1 MTAYETTLGHHKT
14 NWVSMAP
21 RPGPQMWGWPPE
33 KNEKKHMEQWNFIWW
48 LKCQNLA
55 MKKFGI
61 ESQDVTSIA
70 EKDHLPLGQL
80 LNGSIIAGR
89 NLKRT

>member
-33 KNEKKHMEQWNFIWW
+33 KKKKKTYGTVEFHMVVQMSKLGDEKVWN
-48 LKCQNLA
+48 
-55 MKKFGI
+55 
-61 ESQDVTSIA
+61 
-70 EKDHLPLGQL
+70 
-80 LNGSIIAGR
+80 
-89 NLKRT
+89 

>member
-33 KNEKKHMEQWNFIWW
+33 KKKKHMEQWNFIWW
-48 LKCQNLA
+48 FKCQNLA

-70 EKDHLPLGQL
+70 EKDQL
-80 LNGSIIAGR
+80 LTGSIIAGR